1 MDDKNFI
8 INLEKHQTK
17 DVTDSHIN
25 GELTVIWRD
34 WDKIFPKNP
43 EMVYVN
49 TVNPMEIKGPH
60 LHKNR
65 TTYFYCISGE
75 VVILIQDDEGVIH
88 EISSNSDIPILIS
101 VPNKLA
107 AAIINPTNNV
117 SKILVLAD
125 VAWKPNDNEMIN
137 VTFDNYNWNK
147 WKNNVKKV

>member
-8 INLEKHQTK
+8 INLEKHPTK
-17 DVTDSHIN
+17 DTNDFHIN

-49 TVNPMEIKGPH
+49 TVNAKEIKGPH

-75 VVILIQDDEGVIH
+75 IVIIIEDSEGKIY
-88 EISSNSDIPILIS
+88 EISANSNIPILIV

-107 AAIINPTNNV
+107 AAIINPTAIQ
-117 SKILVLAD
+117 STIEAMPFLFWAKRLPAK
-125 VAWKPNDNEMIN
+125 AR
-137 VTFDNYNWNK
+137 
-147 WKNNVKKV
+147 

>member
-17 DVTDSHIN
+17 DINDSHIN

-34 WDKIFPKNP
+34 WDKLLPKNP

-49 TVNPMEIKGPH
+49 TVNPKEIKGPH

-65 TTYFYCISGE
+65 TTYFHCISGE